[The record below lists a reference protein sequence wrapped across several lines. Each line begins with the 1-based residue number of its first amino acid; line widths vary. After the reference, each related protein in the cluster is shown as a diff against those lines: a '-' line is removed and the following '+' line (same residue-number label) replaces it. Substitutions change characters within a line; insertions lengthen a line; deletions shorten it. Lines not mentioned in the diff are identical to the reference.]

1 MDKESVI
8 KQAQR
13 AAEKTELTYEKVF
26 LFQFFD
32 FQFSYDEQKRQCTIE
47 CPVSEAMF
55 NPLGTVHG
63 GVFTYLADTAIGHLH
78 FRFKEDP
85 YVSLEL
91 KTTHMNAVTSGKLI
105 AKARFSKDGY
115 NVTFAECD
123 IYNEDGVL
131 VSTTSGTFYR
141 VKKR

>member
-1 MDKESVI
+1 MNKDYVLQ
-8 KQAQR
+8 QAGN
-13 AAEKTELTYEKVF
+13 AAEKTELAPEKAF

-32 FQFSYDEQKRQCTIE
+32 FKFSYDDEKKECTIE
-47 CPVSEAMF
+47 CPVSETMF
-55 NPLGTVHG
+55 NPFGTVHG
-63 GVFTYLADTAIGHLH
+63 GIYTYLADTAIGHLN

-91 KTTHMNAVTSGKLI
+91 KTTHMKAITSGKLI
-105 AKARFSKDGY
+105 AKARYSKDGY
-115 NVTFAECD
+115 NVVFTECD
-123 IYNEDGVL
+123 IFNEEGEL

>member
-1 MDKESVI
+1 MDKEAI
-8 KQAQR
+8 LKQAER
-13 AAEKTELTYEKVF
+13 AVEKTELAYEKVF
-26 LFQFFD
+26 LFQFFN
-32 FQFSYDEQKRQCTIE
+32 FEFSYDDEKRECAIE

-63 GVFTYLADTAIGHLH
+63 GIFTYLADTAIGHLH
-78 FRFKEDP
+78 SHFKEDP

-91 KTTHMNAVTSGKLI
+91 KTTHMKAVTSGKLI
-105 AKARFSKDGY
+105 AKAHFSKNGY

-123 IYNEDGVL
+123 IFNEDGEL